1 MFEYLLEKAD
11 KLGDYDEKF
20 GQRYWCKAQG
30 VDLPLSFNSQR
41 QDIKAGDLI
50 QAEES
55 VNKRSAKGTDYLQ
68 LRKVK
73 PVFGQPASGQPAS
86 APSSALSSTPSSA
99 QPRTGGDELL
109 ATVKRIEAKLDR
121 LLGDE
126 VTTATFDPQASA
138 RARTQATD
146 PARQAHDEY
155 AAEMPDDFLQ

>member
-30 VDLPLSFNSQR
+30 ADLPLSFNSQR

-73 PVFGQPASGQPAS
+73 PVFGQPASDGAS
-86 APSSALSSTPSSA
+86 APSSAPSSA

-146 PARQAHDEY
+146 PARQTHDEY
-155 AAEMPDDFLQ
+155 IAEMPDDFLQ